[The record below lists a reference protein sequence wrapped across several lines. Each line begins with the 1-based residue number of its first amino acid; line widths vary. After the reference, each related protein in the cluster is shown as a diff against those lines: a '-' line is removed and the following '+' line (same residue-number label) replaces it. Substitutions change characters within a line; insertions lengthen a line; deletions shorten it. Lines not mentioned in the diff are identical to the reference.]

1 MTEKLTDPLTGTLDF
16 GFESLYD
23 MILAP
28 IKSRLLL
35 TALELKVFDHLAK
48 FRSAQEVARSLG
60 SHPRNTGLFLDGLAA
75 CDLLVKRGGKYRNSS
90 SSQTFLVEG
99 SPTFIGQFLVSQM
112 RWSEPV
118 LDDLAAFVLRGP
130 QEVAP
135 VPGGMSGEAL
145 ANYERSGMAQQ
156 VSCIIKEL
164 PEFPSMGSMLDLGGG
179 PGLIGMVV
187 VASHPSMKGI
197 VFELPKMAKSARKYV
212 KEYGLEDRMAVMEGD
227 YNRDSIGQEYDL
239 VLACASLYSSKPDLD
254 SIVAKVYQALN
265 PGGVFVSI
273 HEGLTQEKTK
283 PEKMRLGWL
292 TAELLGKDLAFAQ
305 GEIADSMMRAGF
317 RSVRS
322 RTLNTPV
329 GPMDLDVGQ
338 KA

>member
-16 GFESLYD
+16 GFEGLYD

-35 TALELKVFDHLAK
+35 TALELKVFDHLTK
-48 FRSAQEVARSLG
+48 F
-60 SHPRNTGLFLDGLAA
+60 RNTGLFLDGLAA
-75 CDLLVKRGGKYRNSS
+75 CDLLVKKGGRYRNSS
-90 SSQTFLVEG
+90 SSQAFLVEG
-99 SPTFIGQFLVSQM
+99 SPTFIGQFLVGQT
-112 RWSEPV
+112 RWNEPV

-130 QEVAP
+130 QEGTP
-135 VPGGMSGEAL
+135 VPGGESGEVL

-156 VSCIIKEL
+156 ASCLIKEL
-164 PEFPSMGSMLDLGGG
+164 PEFLSMGRMLDLGGG
-179 PGLIGMVV
+179 PGLIGMAV
-187 VASHPSMKGI
+187 VASHPSMKGV

-265 PGGVFVSI
+265 LGGVFVSI
-273 HEGLTQEKTK
+273 HEGLTQENTK

-329 GPMDLDVGQ
+329 GPMDLNLGQ
-338 KA
+338 KNQMSRVVT